1 MGSLYNSVKAMIEQR
16 EKNRATTQEKNVE
29 SGGYRRTKDTA
40 TKVEDL
46 QTLFETRL
54 DFLKRKSVSQSSEIP
69 QLPSSS
75 PPVSTTRLSSIS
87 HNHVNTKNN
96 ARRSDYKYKSAFSP
110 ECQFTNW
117 NNDFRGTLDYIFVSE
132 DIKLTNSRLISSK
145 DHLLSRSKRRL
156 RSLAPVTM
164 DKVGYDDDDVAD
176 DDDDGTKAALKNG
189 PFPSTTW
196 PSDHLLLL
204 TSVTDIA

>member
-1 MGSLYNSVKAMIEQR
+1 MRAAKSLYNSVIAMIEQR
-16 EKNRATTQEKNVE
+16 EKTRAATLEKN
-29 SGGYRRTKDTA
+29 SDSDGDRRTKGTA

-54 DFLKRKSVSQSSEIP
+54 DFLKRESISHSSEMP
-69 QLPSSS
+69 PSPSSL
-75 PPVSTTRLSSIS
+75 STIPSIS